1 MNNLD
6 RAFFEGLR
14 PDEVY
19 LERLHDRLWLM
30 DNHKWAY
37 WVWENQPRRA
47 DQRYALV
54 HFDYHFDD
62 VNDFFQEPEEVVTLR
77 SADSAAIRSRVEEGA
92 GIRYDSF
99 IAPALLRGIV
109 NHVHFFCVQESDE
122 EERGFDANTL
132 RECDAQQT
140 FYGSVED
147 AARANVQKPYFFDLC
162 LDLFNRTDDLEF
174 EGDLWDADEIRAAL
188 AAWQNLIQ
196 GAEVV
201 TVSLS
206 FGYSGT
212 EQQTRELA
220 SLVVPLLLEMR
231 A

>member
-1 MNNLD
+1 M
-6 RAFFEGLR
+6 EG
-14 PDEVY
+14 
-19 LERLHDRLWLM
+19 
-30 DNHKWAY
+30 
-37 WVWENQPRRA
+37 
-47 DQRYALV
+47 
-54 HFDYHFDD
+54 
-62 VNDFFQEPEEVVTLR
+62 
-77 SADSAAIRSRVEEGA
+77 DS
-92 GIRYDSF
+92 IRYDSF

-109 NHVHFFCVQESDE
+109 DHVHFFCVQDSDE
-122 EERGFDANTL
+122 GERGFDADTL

-162 LDLFNRTDDLEF
+162 LDLFNRDDDKEF

-188 AAWQNLIQ
+188 GTWQNLIQ
-196 GAEVV
+196 SAEIV

-212 EQQTRELA
+212 KQQTRDLA
-220 SLVVPLLLEMR
+220 SLVVPMLLGML